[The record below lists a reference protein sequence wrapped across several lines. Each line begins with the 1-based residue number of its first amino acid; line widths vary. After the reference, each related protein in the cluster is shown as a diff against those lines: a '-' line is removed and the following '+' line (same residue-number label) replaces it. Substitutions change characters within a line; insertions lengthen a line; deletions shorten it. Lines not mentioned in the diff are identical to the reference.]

1 MDPLTAALQL
11 ANTIAQIVLL
21 AIQSQPPEVRAA
33 YAVTQLEDFKQW
45 RALLDTLKP
54 HSSSSH

>member
-33 YAVTQLEDFKQW
+33 YAKAQLEDFTKW
-45 RALLDTLKP
+45 REFLDKFKP
-54 HSSSSH
+54 HSS